1 MNDHVQTLADLE
13 QGQAVRLSLADG
25 TTVEG
30 RVNQFD
36 YAPAESV
43 RVELSTDASGDRGRY
58 QAFAT
63 AEGGEWSP
71 LTVQRHDGEESEW
84 ADLGEATDVTALDV
98 SQVREPE
105 DGPGR
110 RT

>member
-1 MNDHVQTLADLE
+1 MNDHVHTLRDLE
-13 QGQAVRLSLADG
+13 QGQAVRLTMADG

-36 YAPAESV
+36 FDPDESL
-43 RVELSTDASGDRGRY
+43 RLELSTDASGDRDRY
-58 QAFAT
+58 QAFAV
-63 AEGGEWSP
+63 AEGDGWSP
-71 LTVQRHDGEESEW
+71 LTVRRHDGEESEW
-84 ADLGEATDVTALDV
+84 ADLGEATDVTALDT

-105 DGPGR
+105 DSPGR